1 MIPFIL
7 LTKVVGENKIEFLV
21 DANKITAVQQL
32 TDFESENGYA
42 RTKVYIGN
50 DGWTKVTEDVS
61 CIHERMRERMQ
72 EVQRNSLG
80 VLGQLIDKLGGVK

>member
-21 DANKITAVQQL
+21 DANQITAVQQL
-32 TDFESENGYA
+32 TDSESENGYA

-80 VLGQLIDKLGGVK
+80 VLGQLIDKLGGA